1 MVNLFNDYAPLII
14 SMILGALLGISLY
27 LPLMT
32 GQLSLAS
39 PGFYAVVGYVAAIF
53 STKIFPTSVLY
64 PWYLL
69 LLEMVVAA
77 LISTLLGLV
86 VGIPVLRLRG
96 IYLAIATIA
105 FVEVLRIFSLNLEI
119 TGGAIGIFGIPQP
132 FNNTLEYLWVV
143 LPLLIISGIILYR
156 L

>member
-39 PGFYAVVGYVAAIF
+39 PGFYAVGGYVAAIF
-53 STKIFPTSVLY
+53 STKIFLTSGLY

-69 LLEMVVAA
+69 LMTRLGVKQHQHLYAV
-77 LISTLLGLV
+77 LLF
-86 VGIPVLRLRG
+86 
-96 IYLAIATIA
+96 Y
-105 FVEVLRIFSLNLEI
+105 NL
-119 TGGAIGIFGIPQP
+119 F
-132 FNNTLEYLWVV
+132 
-143 LPLLIISGIILYR
+143 
-156 L
+156 